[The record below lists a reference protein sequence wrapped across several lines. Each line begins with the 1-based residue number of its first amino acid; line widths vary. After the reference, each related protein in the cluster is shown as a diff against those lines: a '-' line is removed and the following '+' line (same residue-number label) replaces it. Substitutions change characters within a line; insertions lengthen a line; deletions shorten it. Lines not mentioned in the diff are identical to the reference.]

1 MGVSYKLKRP
11 ATQTKVIL
19 KYLALRKDSKLQR
32 IILQKA
38 PDGVYKS
45 ICNAFKNIAENP
57 DIPLSKFQKNKYR
70 KHKKL
75 ISCLISPQVKLPQ
88 KKRLIQ
94 KGGGLFLAALIPA
107 AISTA
112 LSLFGTSF
120 FNKE

>member
-1 MGVSYKLKRP
+1 MGVSYKVKRP

-32 IILQKA
+32 ITLQKA

>member
-1 MGVSYKLKRP
+1 MGVSYKVKRP